1 MKSIISKTIMLVA
14 IAVTLL
20 SFKSNFGGE
29 GFQISLNGKV
39 VLQQYGKEMDI
50 IKTLQLNSA
59 SPNDQLTIRYHHC
72 GKIGKNRVVTIKDA
86 QNNIVKEWRFK
97 HSQTSFDE
105 MSCPVKDILGLKK
118 GSDQVL
124 KLFYSSSELPDGR
137 QLAAVSIDN
146 KQSNAAAIK

>member
-72 GKIGKNRVVTIKDA
+72 GKIGKDRVVTIKDG

-97 HSQTSFDE
+97 DSQTAFDE
-105 MSCPVKDILGLKK
+105 MTCPVKDFLGIKK
-118 GSDQVL
+118 SSEQVL
-124 KLFYSSSELPDGR
+124 KLYYSSSELPDGR
-137 QLAAVSIDN
+137 QLATVSIDS
-146 KQSNAAAIK
+146 KQYNAAAIK